1 VNEFSLINQYFTE
14 CGQSAY
20 PIDIDIGDDAAVLS
34 VPSSSQLVM
43 TMDTL
48 IENVHFPSS
57 TSASDIAH
65 KALAVNLSDLAAM
78 GATPAWFLLSISL
91 PEANEQW
98 LKEFSQSLCHQ
109 AKKYAI
115 KLIGGDTC
123 QGALSITIQATGMIE
138 QKPLLRSGAQMGDY
152 IFVSGALGAA
162 AMGLNIV
169 QNKVSNIE
177 NKETYIH
184 SLNCPTPRFDVSNLV
199 KPYAHAMIDLSD
211 GLLADLGHIL
221 KASQCGANVYLD
233 RVPMPSALKQ
243 SNQYHFALSGGD
255 DYELCF
261 TVPIA
266 SLAEMNLIL
275 QENNVKVYEIG
286 QITSAGLNVYHDGKG
301 ELVDLASING
311 YQHFG

>member
-1 VNEFSLINQYFTE
+1 MNEFSLINQYFTE

-20 PIDIDIGDDAAVLS
+20 PIDIDIGDDAAVVS
-34 VPSSSQLVM
+34 IPSSAQLVM

-48 IENVHFPSS
+48 IEGVHFPSS

-123 QGALSITIQATGMIE
+123 KGALSITIQATGMIE
-138 QKPLLRSGAQMGDY
+138 HKPLLRSNAQMGDH
-152 IFVSGALGAA
+152 IFVSGALGGA
-162 AMGLNIV
+162 AMGLNII
-169 QNKVSNIE
+169 QNNVPHIE
-177 NKETYIH
+177 NKEAYMH
-184 SLNCPTPRFDVSNLV
+184 ALNCPTPRFDVSNLV

-233 RVPMPSALKQ
+233 RIPMPNALKQ
-243 SNQYHFALSGGD
+243 TNEYHYALSGGD

-266 SLAEMNLIL
+266 SLDEMNSIL
-275 QENNVKVYEIG
+275 QENNVKVYDIG
-286 QITSAGLNVYHDGKG
+286 QITSAGLNVYHDSNR